1 MTLPGTHIALSK
13 AGAMGLAMAIGA
25 VALLAIAASLPY
37 FWRSVIA
44 AQLSESRGLLTLIET
59 KSRTAAIRK
68 GAALTP
74 ADDIAPLFV
83 TGGTSGLAL
92 AELQRLAGAMAE
104 RNELVVERTQ
114 PLPTEEKDGA
124 ATLRLEIETSGSIEG
139 LRGFLH
145 GLETGTPLIFVRS
158 AHVSAGPAEA
168 DAGRSLP
175 SERLS
180 VRLELEAYGW
190 WETSP

>member
-1 MTLPGTHIALSK
+1 MTLPGTKIVLSR
-13 AGAMGLAMAIGA
+13 AGAMGLAMAAGA
-25 VALLAIAASLPY
+25 VVLLAIAASLPY
-37 FWRSVIA
+37 FWHSAIV
-44 AQLSESRGLLTLIET
+44 AQLSESRELLTLIES
-59 KSRTAAIRK
+59 KSRTAANRK
-68 GAALTP
+68 GAVLTP

-83 TGGTSGLAL
+83 TGGTAGLAL
-92 AELQRLAGAMAE
+92 AELQRLAGTLAE
-104 RNELVVERTQ
+104 QNGLVVERTQ
-114 PLPTEEKDGA
+114 PLPAEEKNGA

-158 AHVSAGPAEA
+158 AHISAGSAEA
-168 DAGRSLP
+168 DAGGSLP

-190 WETSP
+190 WEASQ

>member
-1 MTLPGTHIALSK
+1 MTLPGTKIVLSR
-13 AGAMGLAMAIGA
+13 AGAMGLAMAAGA
-25 VALLAIAASLPY
+25 VVLLAIAASLPY
-37 FWRSVIA
+37 FWHSAIV
-44 AQLSESRGLLTLIET
+44 AQLSESRELLTLIES
-59 KSRTAAIRK
+59 KSRTAANRK

-83 TGGTSGLAL
+83 TGGTAGLAL
-92 AELQRLAGAMAE
+92 AELQRLAGTLAE
-104 RNELVVERTQ
+104 QNGLVVERTQ
-114 PLPTEEKDGA
+114 PLPAEEKNGA

-158 AHVSAGPAEA
+158 AHISAGSAEA
-168 DAGRSLP
+168 DAGGSLP

-190 WETSP
+190 WEASQ

>member
-1 MTLPGTHIALSK
+1 VTLPGTKIALSK
-13 AGAMGLAMAIGA
+13 TGAMGLAIVTGA
-25 VALLAIAASLPY
+25 VVLLAVAASLPY
-37 FWRSVIA
+37 FWHAAIA
-44 AQLSESRGLLTLIET
+44 AQLSESRELLTLIES
-59 KSRTAAIRK
+59 KSRSAANRK

-83 TGGTSGLAL
+83 TGGTAGLAL
-92 AELQRLAGAMAE
+92 AELQRLAGTLAE
-104 RNELVVERTQ
+104 QNGLVVERTQ
-114 PLPTEEKDGA
+114 PLPAEEKNGA

-158 AHVSAGPAEA
+158 AHISAGPAEA
-168 DAGRSLP
+168 DAGSLP

-180 VRLELEAYGW
+180 VRLELEAFGW
-190 WETSP
+190 FEASQ

>member
-1 MTLPGTHIALSK
+1 
-13 AGAMGLAMAIGA
+13 
-25 VALLAIAASLPY
+25 
-37 FWRSVIA
+37 
-44 AQLSESRGLLTLIET
+44 
-59 KSRTAAIRK
+59 
-68 GAALTP
+68 
-74 ADDIAPLFV
+74 
-83 TGGTSGLAL
+83 
-92 AELQRLAGAMAE
+92 MAE
-104 RNELVVERTQ
+104 QNGLVVERTQ

-124 ATLRLEIETSGSIEG
+124 ATLRLEIETGGSIEG

-190 WETSP
+190 WEASP